1 MKTGSRQGLIPIL
14 TALAALT
21 CAASRIGSLTP
32 VTAVPLEAAGTS
44 CADLRTMALGAGH
57 IDTVQVVEA
66 GAFTPPGARGG
77 SASPYA
83 KLPGFCRVAA
93 TLTPSA
99 DSDIKIEVWLP
110 ATGWNNKLQAVGN
123 GGWAGTIS
131 YGALA
136 SAVSKGYAAV
146 STDTGHTGDG
156 ASFALGHPEKF
167 IDYAYRSEH
176 EMTVTAKA
184 IIERFYG
191 GAPRLSYFNGCS
203 TGGRQA
209 LIEASRFPND
219 FDGIIAGAAANPKAH
234 LDAWRIQMA
243 QAMFA
248 SQESAVPPAKQEVLY
263 KAVVAACDAIDG
275 ATDGLI
281 ENPTQCH
288 FDPGTLQCRAGDD
301 PSCLTAAQVKTVR
314 AIMAPP
320 KNRQTGE
327 TIFPTYQPG
336 TEWGWTRLLGGPNPY
351 DTAVDQYKYVVFSDP
366 NWNWRTFDLEKDTA
380 AGDRAGH
387 GVLAAVNPDL
397 TAFAQHGGK
406 LLTYHGFSDNSI
418 APEASIN
425 FYKSAIV
432 ATRAAAASPDWLRLF
447 MVPGM
452 GHCIGGPGPDSF
464 DMVPALEAWVER
476 GTPPQQVLAS
486 KILDGRITRTRPLCP
501 FPQQARYKGTGSL
514 DEAANFSCAAA
525 PR

>member
-1 MKTGSRQGLIPIL
+1 MTRAHTGLDLHALHTTKQQPGASVQSTSLHTSGCEWIQCESRMEFLAGTVHKFRHACVVYFRRDSGCLSRWSPRKLPHMKTGSRQRLIPIL

-44 CADLRTMALGAGH
+44 CANLRTMALGAGH

-66 GAFTPPGARGG
+66 GALPAQRARRLR
-77 SASPYA
+77 SPYA
-83 KLPGFCRVAA
+83 KPPGLLPGGRD
-93 TLTPSA
+93 A
-99 DSDIKIEVWLP
+99 DAVGRLGHQNSKSRLP

-136 SAVSKGYAAV
+136 SAVSKGTPRSRPIPATPATAPASPWATPRSS
-146 STDTGHTGDG
+146 STTPTAGAQDDEVTG
-156 ASFALGHPEKF
+156 
-167 IDYAYRSEH
+167 
-176 EMTVTAKA
+176 KA

-191 GAPRLSYFNGCS
+191 GGPRLSYFNGCS

-243 QAMFA
+243 QAMFT

-281 ENPTQCH
+281 ENPTQCR

-301 PSCLTAAQVKTVR
+301 PSCLTAAQVKTVG
-314 AIMAPP
+314 
-320 KNRQTGE
+320 QSC
-327 TIFPTYQPG
+327 PTQESPD
-336 TEWGWTRLLGGPNPY
+336 GGN
-351 DTAVDQYKYVVFSDP
+351 
-366 NWNWRTFDLEKDTA
+366 DLPHLP
-380 AGDRAGH
+380 AGH
-387 GVLAAVNPDL
+387 G
-397 TAFAQHGGK
+397 
-406 LLTYHGFSDNSI
+406 
-418 APEASIN
+418 
-425 FYKSAIV
+425 
-432 ATRAAAASPDWLRLF
+432 
-447 MVPGM
+447 M
-452 GHCIGGPGPDSF
+452 G
-464 DMVPALEAWVER
+464 
-476 GTPPQQVLAS
+476 
-486 KILDGRITRTRPLCP
+486 LD
-501 FPQQARYKGTGSL
+501 
-514 DEAANFSCAAA
+514 AA
-525 PR
+525 PWWSERL

>member
-1 MKTGSRQGLIPIL
+1 MEQQ
-14 TALAALT
+14 A
-21 CAASRIGSLTP
+21 
-32 VTAVPLEAAGTS
+32 
-44 CADLRTMALGAGH
+44 
-57 IDTVQVVEA
+57 
-66 GAFTPPGARGG
+66 
-77 SASPYA
+77 
-83 KLPGFCRVAA
+83 
-93 TLTPSA
+93 
-99 DSDIKIEVWLP
+99 
-110 ATGWNNKLQAVGN
+110 QAVGN
-123 GGWAGTIS
+123 GGWAGYS
-131 YGALA
+131 
-136 SAVSKGYAAV
+136 SATARWRAVERHAAV

-156 ASFALGHPEKF
+156 ASFALGHPGEKL

-184 IIERFYG
+184 IIERFLRRRS
-191 GAPRLSYFNGCS
+191 ALSYFNGCS

-243 QAMFA
+243 QAMFT

-336 TEWGWTRLLGGPNPY
+336 TEWGWTRLLGGPNAY
-351 DTAVDQYKYVVFSDP
+351 DTAVDQYKYVVFNDQLELAHVRSGR
-366 NWNWRTFDLEKDTA
+366 RTPRPGSRRTRRARGGEPRSHGLRA
-380 AGDRAGH
+380 ARR
-387 GVLAAVNPDL
+387 
-397 TAFAQHGGK
+397 K
-406 LLTYHGFSDNSI
+406 LLTYHGFDNSI

-432 ATRAAAASPDWLRLF
+432 ATKAAAPSPDWLRLF

-476 GTPPQQVLAS
+476 GTPPQQVLAA
-486 KILDGRITRTRPLCP
+486 KILDGRVTRTRPLCP